1 VIVDQN
7 FTYSNLLDALISL
20 KIVKIELKIEIFKK
34 KIPFLIVIRYLYL
47 MDLMKNFN
55 FENCIIINAFLNFS
69 NLKKAF

>member
-34 KIPFLIVIRYLYL
+34 KNTISNCDKVSI
-47 MDLMKNFN
+47 FN
-55 FENCIIINAFLNFS
+55 GS
-69 NLKKAF
+69 NEKF